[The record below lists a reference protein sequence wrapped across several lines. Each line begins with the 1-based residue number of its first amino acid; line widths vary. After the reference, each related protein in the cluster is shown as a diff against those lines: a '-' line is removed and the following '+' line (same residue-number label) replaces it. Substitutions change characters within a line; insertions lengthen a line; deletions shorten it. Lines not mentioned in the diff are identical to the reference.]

1 MDDKVYDTKK
11 RIMQLQYLLNHKN
24 MHFARKIVRHNST
37 RKLERLGHSFL
48 FKNLNEKEC
57 PNCSK
62 IFSPTLENLINT
74 IYNIRTFKL
83 KNIKNWKERIVMNI
97 KITSKE
103 LEATEA
109 IKDYIEKKAE
119 RLVKYFGEEFDVY
132 ATIRTEGND
141 KVAEMNIKADTEDF
155 RAVTANK
162 DLYAS
167 IDKDID
173 ILEGQVRKM
182 KTKKDKQ
189 NMTESIRVK
198 NEMMQ
203 NETEVTDEIIK
214 VLYYDIKPMTPED
227 AKLKL
232 QEQPQ
237 NRFLAFIDVDT
248 GKTNVIYRL
257 KDNKNFGLVEPE
269 A

>member
-1 MDDKVYDTKK
+1 
-11 RIMQLQYLLNHKN
+11 
-24 MHFARKIVRHNST
+24 
-37 RKLERLGHSFL
+37 
-48 FKNLNEKEC
+48 
-57 PNCSK
+57 
-62 IFSPTLENLINT
+62 
-74 IYNIRTFKL
+74 
-83 KNIKNWKERIVMNI
+83 MNI

-119 RLVKYFGEEFDVY
+119 RLVKYFGDEINVY
-132 ATIRTEGND
+132 ATIKTEGSD
-141 KVAEMNIKADTEDF
+141 RVAEISIKADTDDF
-155 RAVTANK
+155 RAVTAHR
-162 DLYAS
+162 DLYAA
-167 IDKDID
+167 IDKDVD

-182 KTKKDKQ
+182 KTKRDKQ
-189 NMTESIRVK
+189 NMTESIRIK
-198 NEMMQ
+198 EENHEKYK
-203 NETEVTDEIIK
+203 EVSDEIVK

-237 NRFLAFIDVDT
+237 NKFLAFIDIDT

-269 A
+269 G

>member
-1 MDDKVYDTKK
+1 
-11 RIMQLQYLLNHKN
+11 
-24 MHFARKIVRHNST
+24 
-37 RKLERLGHSFL
+37 
-48 FKNLNEKEC
+48 
-57 PNCSK
+57 
-62 IFSPTLENLINT
+62 
-74 IYNIRTFKL
+74 
-83 KNIKNWKERIVMNI
+83 MNI

-119 RLVKYFGEEFDVY
+119 RLVKYFGEEFNVY
-132 ATIRTEGND
+132 ATIKTEGSQQ
-141 KVAEMNIKADTEDF
+141 VAEISIKVDTSEF
-155 RAVTANK
+155 RAVTAHR

-173 ILEGQVRKM
+173 ILEGQIRKM

-189 NMTESIRVK
+189 NMTDSIRAK
-198 NEMMQ
+198 
-203 NETEVTDEIIK
+203 EIINEEENEVSNEIVK
-214 VLYYDIKPMTPED
+214 VLYYDIKPMTPDD

-232 QEQPQ
+232 LEQPQ
-237 NRFLAFIDVDT
+237 NKFLAFIDIDT

-269 A
+269 G

>member
-1 MDDKVYDTKK
+1 
-11 RIMQLQYLLNHKN
+11 
-24 MHFARKIVRHNST
+24 
-37 RKLERLGHSFL
+37 
-48 FKNLNEKEC
+48 
-57 PNCSK
+57 
-62 IFSPTLENLINT
+62 
-74 IYNIRTFKL
+74 
-83 KNIKNWKERIVMNI
+83 MNI

-119 RLVKYFGEEFDVY
+119 RLVKYFGEEFDVN
-132 ATIRTEGND
+132 ATIKTEGSEQ
-141 KVAEMNIKADTEDF
+141 VAEISIKADSSDY
-155 RAVTANK
+155 RAVTAHR

-173 ILEGQVRKM
+173 ILEGQIRKM

-189 NMTESIRVK
+189 NMTESIRIKEMAHETTSDVE
-198 NEMMQ
+198 NEI
-203 NETEVTDEIIK
+203 NK

-232 QEQPQ
+232 EEQPQ
-237 NRFLAFIDVDT
+237 NKFLAFIDVDT

-257 KDNKNFGLVEPE
+257 KDNRNYGLVEPE

>member
-1 MDDKVYDTKK
+1 
-11 RIMQLQYLLNHKN
+11 
-24 MHFARKIVRHNST
+24 
-37 RKLERLGHSFL
+37 
-48 FKNLNEKEC
+48 
-57 PNCSK
+57 
-62 IFSPTLENLINT
+62 
-74 IYNIRTFKL
+74 
-83 KNIKNWKERIVMNI
+83 MNI

-103 LEATEA
+103 IVATEA
-109 IKDYIEKKAE
+109 IKDYIGKKAE
-119 RLVKYFGEEFDVY
+119 RLVKYFGENFDVN
-132 ATIRTEGND
+132 ATIKTEGSD
-141 KVAEMNIKADTEDF
+141 QVAEMSIKTVAGDF
-155 RAVTANK
+155 SAVTAHS

-173 ILEGQVRKM
+173 ILEGQLRKM

-198 NEMMQ
+198 
-203 NETEVTDEIIK
+203 ETAREEEAEVSNEIIK

-237 NRFLAFIDVDT
+237 NKFLAFIDIDT
-248 GKTNVIYRL
+248 GKANVIYRL
-257 KDNKNFGLVEPE
+257 KDNKNFGIVEPE

>member
-1 MDDKVYDTKK
+1 
-11 RIMQLQYLLNHKN
+11 
-24 MHFARKIVRHNST
+24 
-37 RKLERLGHSFL
+37 
-48 FKNLNEKEC
+48 
-57 PNCSK
+57 
-62 IFSPTLENLINT
+62 
-74 IYNIRTFKL
+74 
-83 KNIKNWKERIVMNI
+83 MNI

-119 RLVKYFGEEFDVY
+119 RLIKYFGEEFDVY
-132 ATIRTEGND
+132 ATIKTEGSD
-141 KVAEMNIKADTEDF
+141 KVAEISIKAETEDF
-155 RAVTANK
+155 RSVTAHR
-162 DLYAS
+162 DLYAA

-189 NMTESIRVK
+189 NMTESIRLK
-198 NEMMQ
+198 E
-203 NETEVTDEIIK
+203 EARTEDREVTDEIVK

-237 NRFLAFIDVDT
+237 NRFLAFIDIDT

-269 A
+269 G

>member
-1 MDDKVYDTKK
+1 
-11 RIMQLQYLLNHKN
+11 
-24 MHFARKIVRHNST
+24 
-37 RKLERLGHSFL
+37 
-48 FKNLNEKEC
+48 
-57 PNCSK
+57 
-62 IFSPTLENLINT
+62 
-74 IYNIRTFKL
+74 
-83 KNIKNWKERIVMNI
+83 MNI

-119 RLVKYFGEEFDVY
+119 RLEKYFGEEIDVY
-132 ATIRTEGND
+132 ATIKTEGND
-141 KVAEMNIKADTEDF
+141 KVAEISIKASSDEF
-155 RAVTANK
+155 RAVTAHK

-167 IDKDID
+167 IDKDVD

-189 NMTESIRVK
+189 NMTESIRIK
-198 NEMMQ
+198 EGAR
-203 NETEVTDEIIK
+203 ELDTEVTDEIVK

-237 NRFLAFIDVDT
+237 NRFLAFIDIDT

-269 A
+269 G

>member
-1 MDDKVYDTKK
+1 
-11 RIMQLQYLLNHKN
+11 
-24 MHFARKIVRHNST
+24 
-37 RKLERLGHSFL
+37 
-48 FKNLNEKEC
+48 
-57 PNCSK
+57 
-62 IFSPTLENLINT
+62 
-74 IYNIRTFKL
+74 
-83 KNIKNWKERIVMNI
+83 MNI

-109 IKDYIEKKAE
+109 IKDYIERKAE
-119 RLVKYFGEEFDVY
+119 RLVKYFGEDFDLY
-132 ATIRTEGND
+132 ATIKTEGSD
-141 KVAEMNIKADTEDF
+141 QVAELSIKAETSDF
-155 RAVTANK
+155 RAVTAHR

-173 ILEGQVRKM
+173 ILEGQIRKM

-189 NMTESIRVK
+189 NMTGSIKVK
-198 NEMMQ
+198 
-203 NETEVTDEIIK
+203 EVVREEEQEVSDEIIK

-237 NRFLAFIDVDT
+237 NRFLAFIDIDT

-269 A
+269 G